1 MFVAL
6 AYVGSGLQRNV
17 SQITLF
23 ATTIATATVAT
34 INLLMRIHVDVA
46 LVTAL
51 TGVRPAVSAHPLPF
65 VLGAFETAK
74 QHNNL

>member
-1 MFVAL
+1 MCVAL
-6 AYVGSGLQRNV
+6 AYVCSELQRNV
-17 SQITLF
+17 NEITLF
-23 ATTIATATVAT
+23 ATTTATAA
-34 INLLMRIHVDVA
+34 NLLMRVHVDVV

-51 TGVRPAVSAHPLPF
+51 TGVRTAVSAHLLPF